1 MDSELQ
7 AQIEVLDHIKDT
19 LFRLNR
25 SFIAKQI
32 KTFSYNLTP
41 TKYSVLKLLFKNQ
54 KCMVVDISNTMSMTS
69 GAATT
74 LLNQL
79 EEVGLIYRF
88 RDEMDRRAVWIQLSE
103 EGNSLISTI
112 VEKNNQFWAEMLSTL
127 TKEEQA
133 EYIRLLKKIE
143 TNIKIDEQD

>member
-1 MDSELQ
+1 MDSDLQ
-7 AQIEVLDHIKDT
+7 TQIKLLDHIKDT

-41 TKYSVLKLLFKNQ
+41 TKYSVLKLLFKNE
-54 KCMVVDISNTMSMTS
+54 KCMVVDISNAMCMTS
-69 GAATT
+69 GATTT

-79 EEVGLIYRF
+79 EEDGLICRF
-88 RDEMDRRAVWIQLSE
+88 RDEKDRRVVWIKLSE
-103 EGNSLISTI
+103 EGDSLISVI
-112 VEKNNQFWAEMLSTL
+112 VEKNNQFWEEMLSTL
-127 TKEEQA
+127 TKEEQN

-143 TNIKIDEQD
+143 AGIKID